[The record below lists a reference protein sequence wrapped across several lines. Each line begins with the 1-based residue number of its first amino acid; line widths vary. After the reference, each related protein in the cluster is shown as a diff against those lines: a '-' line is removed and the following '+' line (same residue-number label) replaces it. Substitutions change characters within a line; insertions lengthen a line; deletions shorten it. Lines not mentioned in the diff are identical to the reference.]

1 MHSPQL
7 NQEIVRQRHID
18 MLRQAENERLA
29 HLAKGGTSGSSAVD
43 RLRHLATGLTE
54 NVRAQMRR
62 RSVREPAIDAG
73 A

>member
-7 NQEIVRQRHID
+7 DQEIVRQRHMG
-18 MLRQAENERLA
+18 MLRAAENERLA
-29 HLAKGGTSGSSAVD
+29 HLAKSGSTGSSAGD
-43 RLRHLATGLTE
+43 RLRHLAAGLTE

-62 RSVREPAIDAG
+62 RAVRERIIDAS